1 MNAPSLQIPWPRL
14 GLGCAARG
22 VMGTPI
28 SDAAAHAV
36 IATAWERGI
45 RLFDTAPLYGGG
57 VSEQRLGAALQ
68 GLPRDAYVLT
78 TKTGVTRPYGQAAIA
93 PGDTRRRGAD
103 VWDYS
108 GAGTRASVAASLQ
121 RLRTDRLDIVHLHD
135 IEGQE
140 SECMSAHAALV
151 ELQAEGVVGGIGIG
165 ANDADAPLR
174 LIGLARFDAVLM
186 AGRYTL
192 LDQSALALFER
203 AAAAGIRIVAGGLF
217 NSGILAS
224 GATPNATFAY
234 DPAAP
239 AVVER
244 VRQVEAA
251 CQRHDVPLKAAALQF
266 VAAHP
271 AVSTLLLGP
280 RSVAELEDSLAMLA
294 QPVPAAL
301 WAELRATQLIDHA
314 APLPR

>member
-1 MNAPSLQIPWPRL
+1 MSAPLPMQTWPRI
-14 GLGCAARG
+14 GLGCAALG

-28 SDAAAHAV
+28 SDAAAREV
-36 IATAWERGI
+36 IGTAWERGI

-93 PGDTRRRGAD
+93 PGETRRRGAD

-108 GAGTRASVAASLQ
+108 RAGTRASVAASLQ

-135 IEGQE
+135 IEGRE
-140 SECMSAHAALV
+140 SECMSAHAALL
-151 ELQAEGVVGGIGIG
+151 ELCAEGTVGGIGIG

-174 LIGLARFDAVLM
+174 LIGQARFDAVLM

-192 LDQSALALFER
+192 LDQSALTLFER
-203 AAAAGIRIVAGGLF
+203 AGATGIRIVAGGLF

-224 GATPNATFAY
+224 GATRGATFAY
-234 DPAAP
+234 DPAPP
-239 AVVER
+239 AIVER
-244 VRQVEAA
+244 VRQIEVA
-251 CQRHDVPLKAAALQF
+251 CLRHGVPLRAAALQF

-294 QPVPAAL
+294 HPVPAAL
-301 WAELRATQLIDHA
+301 WAELRAARLIDSH
-314 APLPR
+314 APLPK

>member
-1 MNAPSLQIPWPRL
+1 MNSLLPETWPRL
-14 GLGCAARG
+14 GLGGAALG

-28 SDAAAHAV
+28 SEAAARAV
-36 IATAWERGI
+36 IETAWERGI

-57 VSEQRLGAALQ
+57 VSEERVGAALK

-78 TKTGVTRPYGQAAIA
+78 TKTGVTRPYGQAAIP
-93 PGDTRRRGAD
+93 PGGTRRRAAD

-108 GAGTRASVAASLQ
+108 REGTRASVARSLE
-121 RLRTDRLDIVHLHD
+121 RLGTHRLDIVHLHD
-135 IEGQE
+135 VEGRE
-140 SECMSAHAALV
+140 SECMSAHAALM
-151 ELQAEGVVGGIGIG
+151 ELQAEGVVGSVGIG
-165 ANDADAPLR
+165 ANDVDAPLR
-174 LIGLARFDAVLM
+174 LIGEARFEAVLM

-192 LDQSALALFER
+192 LDQSALPLFGR
-203 AAAAGIRIVAGGLF
+203 ASTSGIRIIAGGMF

-224 GATPNATFAY
+224 GATAGATYSY
-234 DPAAP
+234 DPAP
-239 AVVER
+239 AAIVLR
-244 VRQVEAA
+244 VRRLEEA
-251 CQRHDVPLKAAALQF
+251 CRRHATPLKAAALQF

-294 QPVPAAL
+294 HPVPAAL
-301 WAELRATQLIDHA
+301 WAELRDGELIDPG